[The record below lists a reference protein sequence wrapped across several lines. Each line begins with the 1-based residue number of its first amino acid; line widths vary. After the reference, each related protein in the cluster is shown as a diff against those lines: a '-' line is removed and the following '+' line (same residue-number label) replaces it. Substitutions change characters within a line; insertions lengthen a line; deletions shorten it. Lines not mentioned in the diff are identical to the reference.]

1 MASWLSLRS
10 IRCSRFPPSHPIRL
24 TPHGQQESSPWDHS
38 AVPMASASSFHGHQW
53 TYNPVRGSCLLLLL
67 VMSNVL
73 LCQGEFCW
81 LCGRYLFGVRLKSLR
96 ETFSRASILSHDMHN
111 LSTIMFNEVIE
122 MYSQSKPEYMNATND
137 CHTNPLHAPEEIEK
151 AQLMNNENLTM
162 WILLIQY
169 LWNAPLF
176 DLAYDP
182 RIEENLTVTIISS
195 ALECRRKSFKLQSI
209 LARQFSQIILP
220 LRRKLEEE
228 RLYWSAIPF
237 LLSDDEDVRHSA
249 FYNLFKCLNRDSRK
263 VDMYTKI
270 LACRISDEC

>member
-1 MASWLSLRS
+1 MAHVFILAA
-10 IRCSRFPPSHPIRL
+10 F
-24 TPHGQQESSPWDHS
+24 
-38 AVPMASASSFHGHQW
+38 
-53 TYNPVRGSCLLLLL
+53 CLLLLL
-67 VMSNVL
+67 VVSNVL

-81 LCGRYLFGVRLKSLR
+81 LCGRYLFGVRLK
-96 ETFSRASILSHDMHN
+96 
-111 LSTIMFNEVIE
+111 
-122 MYSQSKPEYMNATND
+122 YSQSKPEYMNATND
-137 CHTNPLHAPEEIEK
+137 CHTNPLHAPEEIER
-151 AQLMNNENLTM
+151 AQLMNNEDLTK
-162 WILLIQY
+162 WILMIQY

-182 RIEENLTVTIISS
+182 RIEENLTVTVISS

>member
-1 MASWLSLRS
+1 MA
-10 IRCSRFPPSHPIRL
+10 PAP
-24 TPHGQQESSPWDHS
+24 
-38 AVPMASASSFHGHQW
+38 SFHGHQW
-53 TYNPVRGSCLLLLL
+53 TYNPVRAFCLLLLL
-67 VMSNVL
+67 VVSNVL

-96 ETFSRASILSHDMHN
+96 KTFSRASILSHDMHN

-122 MYSQSKPEYMNATND
+122 RYSQSKPEYMNATND
-137 CHTNPLHAPEEIEK
+137 CHTNPLHAPEEIER
-151 AQLMNNENLTM
+151 AQLMNNEDLTK
-162 WILLIQY
+162 WILMIQY

-182 RIEENLTVTIISS
+182 RIEENLTVTVISS